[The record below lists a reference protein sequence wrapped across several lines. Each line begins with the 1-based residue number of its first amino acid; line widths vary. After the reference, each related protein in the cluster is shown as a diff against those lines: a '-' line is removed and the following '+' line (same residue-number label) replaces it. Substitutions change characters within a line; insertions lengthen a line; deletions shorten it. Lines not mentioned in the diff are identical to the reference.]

1 MTASLPEGSGE
12 PRRGAPVDQ
21 GEAVLDDKERLA
33 AVDPAGMLGE
43 LAGAGDQARAALRVA
58 QASSLTGPRPE
69 VVVVAGMGGSG
80 LAGDV
85 VAALAFA
92 ASPVPVLPVKGDRLP
107 AFVGPGTLL
116 IAVSFSGNTAE
127 TLSAVEQGLAAGAR
141 VVAVASGGALA
152 ELAHARGQGLVTIEA
167 PPGRM
172 PRAALWSLLVPVC
185 SAAEAAGVLPP
196 LRDQVLAA
204 ADELDA
210 EAAALGPAVPTDAN
224 PAKQAALRLLDRL
237 PVVWGSGQL
246 GAVAA
251 YRFRTGCNENAKV
264 PVVSGALPE
273 ANHND
278 VMGLEGGTGTGRVL
292 VLLRD
297 EAGEHQRDGR
307 RIAAAFE
314 ALGIDDPVVRRAG
327 EGPEL
332 VRLARLTAFTDYA
345 STYLAIARGVDPTPI
360 RTLDRIKAALSAPP
374 R

>member
-1 MTASLPEGSGE
+1 VTGS
-12 PRRGAPVDQ
+12 PPGA
-21 GEAVLDDKERLA
+21 AVLDDKERLA
-33 AVDPAGMLGE
+33 AADPAGMLGE
-43 LAGAGDQARAALRVA
+43 IAGAGDQARSALRVA
-58 QASSLTGPRPE
+58 QASSLVGPQPE
-69 VVVVAGMGGSG
+69 VVVVVGMGGSG
-80 LAGDV
+80 VAGDV

-92 ASPVPVLPVKGDRLP
+92 SSAVPVLAVKGDRLP

-116 IAVSFSGNTAE
+116 VAVSFSGNTAE

-152 ELAHARGQGLVTIEA
+152 DLVRGRGGPLVTVEA

-196 LRDQVLAA
+196 LRDQVLGA
-204 ADELDA
+204 ADALDA
-210 EAAALGPAVPTDAN
+210 EVAALGPAVPTDAN

-251 YRFRTGCNENAKV
+251 TRFRTQCNENAKV
-264 PVVSGALPE
+264 PVVSAAVPE

-278 VMGLEGGTGTGRVL
+278 VMGLEGGPGPGRVL

-297 EAGEHQRDGR
+297 ETGEHERDGL
-307 RIAAAFE
+307 RIAAALE
-314 ALGIDDPVVRRAG
+314 ALGVDDPVERRAG

-332 VRLARLTAFTDYA
+332 VRLARLTAFTDHA

-360 RTLDRIKAALSAPP
+360 RTLDRIKAALAGTSP
-374 R
+374 

>member
-1 MTASLPEGSGE
+1 VTRASPG
-12 PRRGAPVDQ
+12 V
-21 GEAVLDDKERLA
+21 AVLDDKGRLA
-33 AVDPAGMLGE
+33 AADPAGMLDE
-43 LAGAGDQARAALRVA
+43 VAGAGDQARSALRAA
-58 QASSLTGPRPE
+58 QASSLVGPQPE

-80 LAGDV
+80 VAGDV
-85 VAALAFA
+85 VAALAFGTSA
-92 ASPVPVLPVKGDRLP
+92 VPVLAVKGDRLP
-107 AFVGPGTLL
+107 AFVGHGTLL

-152 ELAHARGQGLVTIEA
+152 ELARGRGSPLVAVEA

-204 ADELDA
+204 AAALDA
-210 EAAALGPAVPTDAN
+210 EAAALGPAVPLDAN

-251 YRFRTGCNENAKV
+251 TRLRTECNENAKV
-264 PVVSGALPE
+264 SVVSAALPE

-278 VMGLEGGTGTGRVL
+278 VMGLEGGLGPGRAL

-297 EAGEHQRDGR
+297 EAGEHRRDGP
-307 RIAAAFE
+307 RIAAALE
-314 ALGIDDPVVRRAG
+314 ALGVDDPVVRRAG
-327 EGPEL
+327 EGDPL
-332 VRLARLTAFTDYA
+332 VRLARLTAFTDFTA
-345 STYLAIARGVDPTPI
+345 TYLAIARGVDPTPI
-360 RTLDRIKAALSAPP
+360 RTLDRIKAALS
-374 R
+374 

>member
-1 MTASLPEGSGE
+1 VT
-12 PRRGAPVDQ
+12 GA
-21 GEAVLDDKERLA
+21 AVLDDKERLA
-33 AVDPAGMLGE
+33 AADPAGMLDE
-43 LAGAGDQARAALRVA
+43 IAGAGDQARSALRVA
-58 QASSLTGPRPE
+58 QASSLVGPQPE

-80 LAGDV
+80 VAGDV
-85 VAALAFA
+85 LAALAFA
-92 ASPVPVLPVKGDRLP
+92 SSAVPVLAVKGDRLP
-107 AFVGPGTLL
+107 AFVGHGTLL
-116 IAVSFSGNTAE
+116 LAVSFSGNTAE
-127 TLSAVEQGLAAGAR
+127 TLSAVRQGLAAGAR

-152 ELAHARGQGLVTIEA
+152 ELARGRGSPLVTVEA

-185 SAAEAAGVLPP
+185 SAAEAVGVLPP

-204 ADELDA
+204 ADALDA

-251 YRFRTGCNENAKV
+251 TRFRTECNENAKV
-264 PVVSGALPE
+264 SVVSAALPE

-278 VMGLEGGTGTGRVL
+278 VMGLEGGLGPGGAL

-297 EAGEHQRDGR
+297 EAGEHERDGR
-307 RIAAAFE
+307 RIAAALE
-314 ALGIDDPVVRRAG
+314 ALGVDDPVVRRAG
-327 EGPEL
+327 EGDAL
-332 VRLARLTAFTDYA
+332 VRLARLTAFTDFT

-360 RTLDRIKAALSAPP
+360 RTLDRIKAALWNTV